1 MESINNID
9 KPSQTLKFANL
20 RWAVLGMN
28 ALVLLLNYGDRA
40 AIGVAAPFII
50 NEFDFSKVTWG
61 IIIGAFAFGYA
72 PFSFIGGWAS
82 DKFGPRKIMGIAAI
96 WWSIF
101 TALTAVGFN
110 LISFVIIRI
119 LFGCGEGPQAPVTA
133 KTIRN
138 WFPDRQLGAALGIS
152 QASTPLGGAVGTP
165 VFAWLLLLLN
175 GDWRLSFII
184 LGAVGILFAIGWF
197 VVVRDTPE
205 QHPWITMKELAI
217 IKENTRTSTVTESTA
232 QGPALTLGQ
241 CLTKPLVWII
251 AFAFF
256 GYSWALN
263 TFLGW
268 FPTYL
273 VQVHH
278 IDIKTLAISGS
289 IPWIAGAIGLALGG
303 IITDWIG
310 KRTGNLLGS
319 RKWFTVICLLGVAAA
334 FAPSA
339 MVASTGSAVALMALA
354 IFLLYLTGAQ
364 YWAIIAET
372 FPTEYLGGI
381 GGFVNFLA
389 NLAGIVAPIVTG
401 AAVDATH
408 NWETGFFIAAAIVVI
423 GALSLAFFKIS
434 KENTATQSN
443 QPFVR

>member
-1 MESINNID
+1 MESVNNVN
-9 KPSQTLKFANL
+9 KSSQTFKLTNL
-20 RWAVLGMN
+20 RWAVLGIN

-40 AIGVAAPFII
+40 AIGVAAPFIM
-50 NEFDFSKVTWG
+50 NEFGFSKITWG

-82 DKFGPRKIMGIAAI
+82 DKFGPRKIMGIAVL
-96 WWSIF
+96 WWSTF

-110 LISFVIIRI
+110 LISFVIIRV

-138 WFPDRQLGAALGIS
+138 WFPNRQLGAALGIS
-152 QASTPLGGAVGTP
+152 QASTPLGGAIGTP
-165 VFAWLLLLLN
+165 LFAWLLIVLN
-175 GDWRLSFII
+175 GDWKLSFFI
-184 LGAVGILFAIGWF
+184 LGAVGVLFAIGWF
-197 VVVRDTPE
+197 IIVRDTPE
-205 QHPWITMKELAI
+205 QHPWITVKELAA
-217 IKENTRTSTVTESTA
+217 IKENSQPNTSTEDA
-232 QGPALTLGQ
+232 DKGPSLTLSQ
-241 CLTKPLVWII
+241 CLKKPLVWII

-289 IPWIAGAIGLALGG
+289 IPWIAGAIGLAFGG

-310 KRTGNLLGS
+310 KRTGNLLAS

-339 MVASTGSAVALMALA
+339 MVTSTSSAVALMALA

-372 FPTEYLGGI
+372 FPTTYLGGI

-389 NLAGIVAPIVTG
+389 NLAGIFAPIVTG
-401 AAVDATH
+401 AAVDMTH
-408 NWETGFFIAAAIVVI
+408 NWETGFFIAAAILVI

-434 KENTATQSN
+434 QKDAA
-443 QPFVR
+443 VL